1 MANIKVSE
9 LPTATSFEDDDYVMI
24 VQSNTNKKIT
34 KENMYGN
41 YNYSSN
47 EIVVGKWIDDRP
59 IYRKIINYNGTLSAG
74 VNNITHGISDFDSII
89 NISGFV
95 PGTTQYP
102 LGAFVNTTYF
112 LTLEYVDATN
122 VAVHVGS
129 GWGNAFNGLIIIIEY
144 VKSNN

>member
-95 PGTTQYP
+95 PGTNQYP

-129 GWGNAFNGLIIIIEY
+129 GWGNAFTGLIIIIEY